1 MSLGFSRFWERS
13 RDQWYLAAAV
23 VLSFLFIALDQT
35 APVLFLKK
43 EIGSLTRTGQI
54 VFSWIPRLLE
64 ARRENQ
70 RLIMKVGELSLREDQ
85 YREAL
90 LENRRLRKLLGFKK
104 QGDFDFIPAE
114 VVGIKT
120 IGIPGL
126 VYLNVGWEDGC
137 KKNMVLMTDKG
148 VVGKIVSVSKSTSVG
163 ELLTDPN
170 FRISAKVERSRV
182 LGIVRWL
189 YGNVCTLEGVPRGSD
204 VKIGDLIIT
213 SGYSQIYPPG
223 LVIGRV
229 FKVSQK
235 NRDLFQNILLRTEV
249 DFGTLE
255 ELLVLKNP
263 PQNQKGE

>member
-13 RDQWYLAAAV
+13 KDQWYLAAAV
-23 VLSFLFIALDQT
+23 VLSLLFMALDQT

-43 EIGSLTRTGQI
+43 EIGSLTRAGQM
-54 VFSWIPRLLE
+54 VFSWTPRLLQV
-64 ARRENQ
+64 RKENQ
-70 RLIMKVGELSLREDQ
+70 RLIMKLGKLSLKEDQ

-90 LENRRLRKLLGFKK
+90 LENRRLRKLLGLKK
-104 QGDFDFIPAE
+104 QSNFDFIPAE

-137 KKNMVLMTDKG
+137 KKNMVLMTDRG

-189 YGNVCTLEGVPRGSD
+189 YGNVCILEGVPRGSD
-204 VKIGDLIIT
+204 VKVGDLIIT

-223 LVIGRV
+223 LIIGKV

-235 NRDLFQNILLRTEV
+235 ERDLFQKIFLRTGV
-249 DFGTLE
+249 DFGTIE
-255 ELLVLKNP
+255 ELLVLKNI
-263 PQNQKGE
+263 PQNQKKE